1 MITGDI
7 YTRYGGGTSA
17 PGIGGVNECI
27 EGLEVLR
34 TQVIPN
40 ALKTAME
47 KYLRLIAGRIAARN
61 SAPYSPEGAA
71 KNLMM
76 RSGAGMASVIESV
89 KVEADGIDE
98 IIGRIGGIWYLNTQ
112 EDGATI
118 TAKRS
123 QYLTIPL
130 PAALDAQ
137 GVPLKKRAR
146 DWENTFVKKSKNGNL
161 IIFQKNGS
169 GITPLYLLRKSVTI
183 PKRLGMKTELETYL
197 NLFYSM
203 IEAEVN
209 KEFAA

>member
-7 YTRYGGGTSA
+7 HTSYGGGSLA
-17 PGIGGVNECI
+17 PGIGGVTECI
-27 EGLEVLR
+27 ESLEVLR
-34 TQVIPN
+34 TQIIPQ
-40 ALKTAME
+40 ALRTAME

-61 SAPYSPEGAA
+61 SSPYSPDGGA
-71 KNLMM
+71 KSLMM

-89 KVEADGIDE
+89 KVEQDGVDE

-146 DWENTFVKKSKNGNL
+146 DWDNTFVKKSKNGNL
-161 IIFQKNGS
+161 IIFQKNGAS
-169 GITPLYLLRKSVTI
+169 ITPLYLLRKSVTI
-183 PKRLGMKTELETYL
+183 PPRLGMGHEIETYL

-203 IEAEVN
+203 IEDEVN
-209 KEFAA
+209 KEFSA